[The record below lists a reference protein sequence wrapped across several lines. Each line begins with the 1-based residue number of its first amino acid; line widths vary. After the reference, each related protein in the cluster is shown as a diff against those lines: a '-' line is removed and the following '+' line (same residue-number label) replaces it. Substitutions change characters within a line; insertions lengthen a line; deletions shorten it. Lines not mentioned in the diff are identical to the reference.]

1 MYFRA
6 MNTQDALQFQWPY
19 MASFLP
25 DSLDAS
31 AFEHGALR
39 RRREITDASTLL
51 RICLAYG
58 FCRLSLR
65 EVALWAEAAQL
76 ASLSNVAL
84 LKRLRASADWLG
96 ALVGAKLAERTQTS
110 KQSVLPY
117 TLRLVDAT
125 TLSKPGSK
133 GIDWRLHVVF
143 SPSTFSVSQI
153 ELTNANG
160 GESLLRFA
168 CNPGDLLIADRG
180 YAHRAGLAHVRSKGA
195 HFIVRLNWQNVPLTH
210 LDGTSFDLLAA
221 LRTLPEG
228 QARDFPVQFTSISN
242 GTRSLVT
249 ARLVATRKT
258 LAAADADRRRIL
270 KERRRKGRKI
280 DPRTLEAAS
289 YMFVI
294 TSLSSDEVTPSAV
307 LELYRFRW
315 QVELVFKRLK
325 SILDVDELPA
335 KQPALARSFIL
346 ANVLGALLLE
356 DLTQNHLAFS
366 PWGYRLA

>member
-1 MYFRA
+1 MYFSG
-6 MNTQDALQFQWPY
+6 MNTQDALQFQWHY

-39 RRREITDASTLL
+39 RRRGIGDADTLL

-96 ALVGAKLAERTQTS
+96 ALLGTKLAERAQVARE
-110 KQSVLPY
+110 SVLPY
-117 TLRLVDAT
+117 ALRLIDAT

-133 GIDWRLHVVF
+133 GIDWRLHVAF
-143 SPSTFSVSQI
+143 SPSAFSVSQI
-153 ELTNANG
+153 QLTDANG
-160 GESLLRFA
+160 GETLLRFA
-168 CNPGDLLIADRG
+168 CNPGDLFIADRG
-180 YAHRAGLAHVRSKGA
+180 YAHRAGLAHVRSKNA
-195 HFIVRLNWQNVPLTH
+195 HFIVRLNWQNVPL
-210 LDGTSFDLLAA
+210 LNQDGSSFDLLAF
-221 LRTLPEG
+221 LRSLPEG
-228 QARDFPVQFTSISN
+228 LACDFPVQFTVIAD
-242 GTRSLVT
+242 GTPSFVT

-258 LAAADADRRRIL
+258 EPAADADRRRII
-270 KERRRKGRKI
+270 KERQKKGRKI

-289 YMFVI
+289 YMFVL
-294 TSLSSDEVTPSAV
+294 TSLSSDEATSAQV

-335 KQPALARSFIL
+335 KDPSLARTFIL

-356 DLTQNHLAFS
+356 DLTRNYLAFS